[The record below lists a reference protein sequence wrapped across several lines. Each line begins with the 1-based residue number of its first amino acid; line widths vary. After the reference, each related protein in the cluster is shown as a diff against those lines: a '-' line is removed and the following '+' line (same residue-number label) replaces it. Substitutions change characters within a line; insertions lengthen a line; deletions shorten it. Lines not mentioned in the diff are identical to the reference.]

1 MRAFV
6 KYGLFLFAAAG
17 SMLAGCQNDSAPGA
31 EGADGGPFR
40 IIATIEGNETVGSR
54 VEKDDFGS
62 YLSGV
67 EGGRF
72 EEGVDQIGFYSLHD
86 EDGEGQGYSNY
97 PLTYSNGSFSS
108 QELGNIEHPGNLGY
122 IFAYYAYEAGND
134 GSDGKL
140 GIYNADGTVK
150 DVLIAGSAEL
160 SSSAVTLAFE
170 HAFSML
176 FIIPGDGF
184 AEAAGSQDKI
194 TVVIREK
201 MQAAIEKNDDG
212 ISFVVGPSQDTDIPT
227 EFVARK
233 ATDVDLAGQENIPVL
248 YYVILPSNAEV
259 DYIAMEND
267 ADEMQYVRPGTALPE
282 KLAQGYRYPVSIRM
296 EGTTPTLWPL
306 TFSEWDSGEDIVL
319 QEDAGID
326 TPEEFEDWLTA
337 YNAYTGGNTSD
348 ETLAELAQYGTRDA
362 NDETKWVFRLNADI
376 VCSNLLDGA
385 VAASLVTTLKD
396 TFDGRNHTLS
406 SLNLAG
412 GLIGTVAEGG
422 ILTGLNIEGITVTTE
437 STAATGALANSMTGG
452 EITDCSVTD
461 IRMDAKGAVGAL
473 VGDATAGTIT
483 DNRANGLLF
492 GASSSADRVTGTE
505 PPAGVTCSGNR
516 CSGIIFQSVN

>member
-17 SMLAGCQNDSAPGA
+17 SMLAGCRNESAPGA

-54 VEKDDFGS
+54 VLKDDFGS

-184 AEAAGSQDKI
+184 AEAAGSQDGI

-201 MQAAIEKNDDG
+201 MQAAVEKNGDG

-227 EFVARK
+227 KFVARK

-267 ADEMQYVRPGTALPE
+267 ADEMQYVRPGTELP
-282 KLAQGYRYPVSIRM
+282 
-296 EGTTPTLWPL
+296 
-306 TFSEWDSGEDIVL
+306 
-319 QEDAGID
+319 
-326 TPEEFEDWLTA
+326 
-337 YNAYTGGNTSD
+337 
-348 ETLAELAQYGTRDA
+348 
-362 NDETKWVFRLNADI
+362 
-376 VCSNLLDGA
+376 
-385 VAASLVTTLKD
+385 
-396 TFDGRNHTLS
+396 
-406 SLNLAG
+406 
-412 GLIGTVAEGG
+412 
-422 ILTGLNIEGITVTTE
+422 
-437 STAATGALANSMTGG
+437 
-452 EITDCSVTD
+452 
-461 IRMDAKGAVGAL
+461 
-473 VGDATAGTIT
+473 
-483 DNRANGLLF
+483 
-492 GASSSADRVTGTE
+492 
-505 PPAGVTCSGNR
+505 
-516 CSGIIFQSVN
+516 